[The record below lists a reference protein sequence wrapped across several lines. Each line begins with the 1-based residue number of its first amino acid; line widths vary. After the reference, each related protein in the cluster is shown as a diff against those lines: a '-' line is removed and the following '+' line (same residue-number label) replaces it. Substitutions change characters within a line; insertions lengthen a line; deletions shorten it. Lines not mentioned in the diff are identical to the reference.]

1 MNIRSIFTVFLNV
14 LVLCV
19 SCFGKTDE
27 LRSVVSQSFP
37 KAEGLQLACW
47 VVPDEGE
54 GYFSQIVVFHVDDD
68 GRAKILWQSEL
79 DTAYSPKIQFIEEI
93 SPSGIPIALVERQ
106 NGATTSQLDVVG
118 KISGRFQRLAQING
132 FKFNVEHV
140 DGSNLPL
147 VIAHTDGNILDI
159 PLIYRWTGSRFVDDS
174 ASHPTYYRRLLS
186 EYKAELP
193 SASSGIVMVNL
204 SRIAILS
211 GDRSEARKILENAL
225 SSERSKGN
233 AANKETLRD
242 ITDALHTLERNTR

>member
-79 DTAYSPKIQFIEEI
+79 DRPTLQKFSLLKK
-93 SPSGIPIALVERQ
+93 SRLVVYLSLWSNVKTVHRHH
-106 NGATTSQLDVVG
+106 SRRSRKD
-118 KISGRFQRLAQING
+118 SGRFQRLAQING

-159 PLIYRWTGSRFVDDS
+159 PLIYRWTGSGFVDDS